1 MTNRGLSGP
10 TRTHNTGLMINSMK
24 PDWHL
29 LVNLHNYFFF
39 SLVPN
44 DLVLGETRVKLRNP
58 CQLNF
63 RGKVTELRRFIVIIL
78 CILGHAPCAWPST
91 STSFQFIGF
100 RP

>member
-1 MTNRGLSGP
+1 MMDSLIVVKLTNRGLSGP

-44 DLVLGETRVKLRNP
+44 DLVLSETRVRLRNP

-63 RGKVTELRRFIVIIL
+63 TGKVTEIDGPLSLL
-78 CILGHAPCAWPST
+78 CAY
-91 STSFQFIGF
+91 
-100 RP
+100 